1 MNGMS
6 TTVGAGT
13 GSVTTARTYDW
24 DRLLARRTSG
34 IHAWTKVD
42 VNYIFTTPGVIYFG
56 DGAPSRTMMPIHEL
70 RQAHANAWEEAADI
84 LSYGESLGHQPLREV
99 IAERMAMRGSS
110 VNPDTVLV
118 TNGSQQGLDL
128 IGRVLLDEGD
138 VVVVEG
144 PTYFGALQAFDA
156 YGVQY
161 RVADVDEQGLI
172 PEALEAAFRMEPT
185 PKVLYT
191 IPTFQNPTGSTLAEE
206 RRQQVINLAREYG
219 VIIVEDDPYG
229 EMYFGDEGSAPLRAL
244 DDHVVYLG
252 TFSKTLAPALR
263 MGWMAVPERLFQA
276 LAHSKEAIDIMS
288 DRFQQRAV
296 TQVAQSGALDTRLDD
311 ARAYYRGRRDHLL
324 AALQRECG
332 EWLTWTQP
340 QGGFFLW
347 ASVPEGRTSEE
358 LLDVA
363 LQHKVGFL
371 PGSCFFP
378 DPQPHRGFRL
388 AYPTMDDATIDTGM
402 QRLGAALREVFG

>member
-1 MNGMS
+1 M
-6 TTVGAGT
+6 GAR
-13 GSVTTARTYDW
+13 VKATYDW

-42 VNYIFTTPGVIYFG
+42 VSHIFTTPGVIYFG
-56 DGAPSRTMMPIHEL
+56 DGAPSRTMMPIQEL
-70 RQAHANAWEEAADI
+70 RQAHAHAWEDAGNI
-84 LSYGESLGHQPLREV
+84 LSYGESLGHQPLREE
-99 IAERMAMRGSS
+99 ITRRMAVRGSQ
-110 VNPDTVLV
+110 VDPETVLV

-128 IGRVLLDEGD
+128 IGRVLLEDGD

-156 YGVQY
+156 YQVQY
-161 RVADVDEQGLI
+161 RVADVDERGLV
-172 PEALEAAFRMEPT
+172 PEALEAAFAAEPR
-185 PKVLYT
+185 PKILYT
-191 IPTFQNPTGSTLAEE
+191 IPTFQNPTGTTLGDD
-206 RRQQVINLAREYG
+206 RRQQVIDLARSYG

-229 EMYFGDEGSAPLRAL
+229 DMYFGEAPTPPLRAL

-296 TQVAQSGALDTRLDD
+296 AEVASGGALDLRLDE
-311 ARAYYRGRRDHLL
+311 ARVYYRGRRDRML
-324 AALQRECG
+324 AGLARECA
-332 EWLTWTQP
+332 EWLTWTVP

-347 ASVPEGRTSEE
+347 ASVPEGRSSEQ

-363 LQHKVGFL
+363 LQHQVGFL

-388 AYPTMDDATIDTGM
+388 AYPTLDDATIDLGM
-402 QRLGAALREVFG
+402 QRLGAALEEAFG